1 MYICICLLHDIKYKN
16 LILLWIKNIGASA
29 FFDHLK
35 LLHVFPSVAHKIY
48 LYVVTLIALGALK
61 APKAS

>member
-1 MYICICLLHDIKYKN
+1 MIYNIN
-16 LILLWIKNIGASA
+16 TLILLWIKNIGASA